1 MKGFDWRAAAAVT
14 GAAITALVATSAVA
28 AAADTPAADRGAP
41 LKVAADTYRAAFPG
55 ISDAAARAAAVD
67 EDARKRIH
75 ETLTRD
81 SASTYGGAWFDPPS
95 GILHVNATT
104 QRTAASAQRL
114 ARDLGVDVRTHLVRR
129 SFTELERQAA
139 ALRQGGNVLS
149 RNARGQVGIDVE
161 TNRVVAAVPSSR
173 VNALRQLNLPSGVSV
188 VSDPRLRVV
197 EDAGCTSRNAC
208 DWTIRAG
215 SKLWRG
221 SAASGF
227 VCSVGFTARNASNTR
242 FTYTA
247 GHCSNGNGVNWG
259 TGALSIGPMAA
270 SRNVGVL
277 DAAIIRVSNS
287 WFTGDLGGEI
297 YHETAPGRS
306 LALNGVAPTVSY
318 MLQGERVCLAANF
331 TQPNGPNLCG
341 VIGAVS
347 DPAVSGKTR
356 VNGVDACPGD
366 SGGGWYWLT
375 STNRRIA
382 YGLHSQSMTGC
393 HVANG
398 RSWYTPIA
406 TARAW
411 SGLNVEVRP

>member
-1 MKGFDWRAAAAVT
+1 VNGFKRRAAAVV
-14 GAAITALVATSAVA
+14 GAAAVGLAATSAVA
-28 AAADTPAADRGAP
+28 VAADTPADKGAP
-41 LKVAADTYRAAFPG
+41 LEVAAETYQAAFPSM
-55 ISDAAARAAAVD
+55 SDAAAQAAAAHED
-67 EDARKRIH
+67 ERKQLHTRLSSE
-75 ETLTRD
+75 ET
-81 SASTYGGAWFDPPS
+81 STYGGAWFDPPT
-95 GILHVNATT
+95 GTLHVAATT
-104 QRTAASAQRL
+104 GRTAARAERL
-114 ARDLGVDVRTHLVRR
+114 ARDLDVQVQTHLVRR
-129 SFTELERQAA
+129 SFAELERQAS
-139 ALRQGGNVLS
+139 ALRDGANALS

-161 TNRVVAAVPSSR
+161 TNRVVAAVPAESVR
-173 VNALRQLNLPSGVSV
+173 AVRNMRLPSAVSV
-188 VSDPRLRVV
+188 VADPELPVE
-197 EDAGCTSRNAC
+197 EDAGCTSRDAC

-215 SKLWRG
+215 AKLWRG
-221 SAASGF
+221 SQGY
-227 VCSVGFTARNASNTR
+227 VCSVGFTARNSANQR

-259 TGALSIGPMAA
+259 TGGQSIGPMWA
-270 SRNVGVL
+270 SINSGSL
-277 DAAIIRVSNS
+277 DAAIIRVTNS

-297 YHETAPGRS
+297 YHETSPGRTIP
-306 LALNGVAPTVSY
+306 LNGVAPTVSY

-347 DPAVSGKTR
+347 DPAVAGKTR
-356 VNGVDACPGD
+356 VDGLDACPGD

-382 YGLHSQSMTGC
+382 YGLHSQSNIGC

-406 TARAW
+406 TATSW